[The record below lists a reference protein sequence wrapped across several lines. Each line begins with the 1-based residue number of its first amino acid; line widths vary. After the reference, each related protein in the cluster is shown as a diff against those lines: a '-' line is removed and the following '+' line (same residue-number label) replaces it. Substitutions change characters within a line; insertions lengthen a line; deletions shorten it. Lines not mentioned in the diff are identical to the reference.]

1 MKCYSVRLRPI
12 VVSPGA
18 KQPVADHAM
27 DHAMV
32 MAAMDGVIEWP
43 KTGGLISKTLEA
55 KSNRPLALHAVD
67 WYFF

>member
-1 MKCYSVRLRPI
+1 
-12 VVSPGA
+12 
-18 KQPVADHAM
+18 M